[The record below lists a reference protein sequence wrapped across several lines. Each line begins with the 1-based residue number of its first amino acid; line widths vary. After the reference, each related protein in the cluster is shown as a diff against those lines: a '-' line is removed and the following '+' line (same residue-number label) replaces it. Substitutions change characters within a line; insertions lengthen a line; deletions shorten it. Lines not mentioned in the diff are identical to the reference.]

1 MDILQESQYSTG
13 IVRPHKVCLATT
25 KDTNRHDL
33 DGNLL
38 DQGLLPAK

>member
-1 MDILQESQYSTG
+1 MDILQETLYSTG

-25 KDTNRHDL
+25 KDIKGHDF

-38 DQGLLPAK
+38 GQGLLPAK